1 MSIALFLCYIDAM
14 EHQPLSISE
23 LKQLRKKIRNIN
35 LEHKE
40 RLSFLERI
48 ALGIGD
54 RVGSAD
60 FFAIILI
67 WTVLWLGWNMAAP
80 SPWRFDPYP
89 AFVLWLFI
97 SNMIQILL
105 MPLIMISQNL
115 HGRHAEARAEA
126 DFEINMKAERE
137 IEIVLQHLENQN
149 AMILEIIERLERK

>member
-1 MSIALFLCYIDAM
+1 M

-35 LEHKE
+35 LEHQE

-67 WTVLWLGWNMAAP
+67 WTVLWLGWNMTAP
-80 SPWRFDPYP
+80 TPWRFDPYP

-137 IEIVLQHLENQN
+137 IEIILQHLENQN